1 VGGRKGQ
8 IILRLRI
15 YAQVTHRM
23 LFSPSIPPSL
33 PLLLQQLV
41 FLDYDRASAELH
53 PSRFVANLRSF
64 YSYAEPLPWVDV
76 SQTCQS
82 VTNTRVYYERIDL
95 HPLSVA
101 LSFAQTVA
109 DQKRVGFGGN
119 VMEVVK
125 NLASISRAPV
135 QMKSFQVEHAMETPA
150 SFTHIVLA
158 HYKRQAFAQILTIAG
173 SLSTLGSPVDL
184 VTSVGTGVKDFFYE
198 PINGLVHSP
207 KVRFCV
213 CRFPPSLPPFLPTF
227 YSRLF
232 S

>member
-1 VGGRKGQ
+1 
-8 IILRLRI
+8 
-15 YAQVTHRM
+15 M

-53 PSRFVANLRSF
+53 PARFVANLRSF

>member
-1 VGGRKGQ
+1 
-8 IILRLRI
+8 
-15 YAQVTHRM
+15 
-23 LFSPSIPPSL
+23 
-33 PLLLQQLV
+33 
-41 FLDYDRASAELH
+41 
-53 PSRFVANLRSF
+53 
-64 YSYAEPLPWVDV
+64 
-76 SQTCQS
+76 

-207 KVRFCV
+207 KVRVLCASSL
-213 CRFPPSLPPFLPTF
+213 PPSLPPSLLLLLFHVDWSWSFYLAWLISQLTHPSVCPSVPLSSLP
-227 YSRLF
+227 
-232 S
+232 